1 MKRGVNRASRSA
13 TALACVAVVLFLACG
28 EDATQPAPVPGDLA
42 VSVVSPYGFEGAA
55 VLQTV
60 QEGIVDIT
68 SEVGQAHHWRA
79 GDVSRIVVL
88 LDEPGDIAF
97 ILSVADVNRPT
108 QLRVVE
114 VADPNNRLRPLV
126 IGYVVESEPV
136 IGAEP

>member
-1 MKRGVNRASRSA
+1 MTMIVTRTSKLAAVLASV
-13 TALACVAVVLFLACG
+13 ALLLLLACG

-42 VSVVSPYGFEGAA
+42 VNVVSPNGLEGAA
-55 VLQTV
+55 VLQTI

-79 GDVSRIVVL
+79 GGVSRIVVL
-88 LDEPGDIAF
+88 LDEPGDVRF
-97 ILSVADVNRPT
+97 TLSVADLNRPP

-114 VADPNNRLRPLV
+114 VADPDNRLRSLV

-136 IGAEP
+136 MGAEP